1 MHFETKTQKTLLQ
14 ELQVEASQG
23 LSITEV
29 AARQAV
35 YGKNLLNQKKRKTFL
50 GVFISQL
57 NDPMIYI
64 LLVAGIISLI
74 LGFLE
79 GEGEILDGII
89 IFAVVLLNATVGTIQ
104 EIRAENALEA
114 LKKLASPTAIVRRE
128 GRLVEVPA
136 EDLVPGDI
144 VILEEGRTIPA
155 DIRLIES
162 INLKANESSLTGES
176 VPVEKNAQLVF
187 SDPVSI
193 GDRLNMVYMSTPV
206 TYGRGE
212 GVVVATGMQTEIGRI
227 ATLINQEK
235 DEMTPLQ
242 KRLADLS
249 KILGIVTLVVVAV
262 LFVVALL
269 QGRDVIEMF
278 ITSIS
283 LAVAAVPE
291 GLPAVV
297 TIVLSIVIRKKRIH
311 SNK

>member
-1 MHFETKTQKTLLQ
+1 M
-14 ELQVEASQG
+14 
-23 LSITEV
+23 
-29 AARQAV
+29 R
-35 YGKNLLNQKKRKTFL
+35 
-50 GVFISQL
+50 
-57 NDPMIYI
+57 
-64 LLVAGIISLI
+64 
-74 LGFLE
+74 
-79 GEGEILDGII
+79 GEILDGII

-249 KILGIVTLVVVAV
+249 KILAIVTLVVVAV

-311 SNK
+311 PNK